1 MVSAP
6 RKPDIAT
13 DRFNLICFCL
23 PSRFRIVIILFVQV
37 VLFLCLFHLLSP
49 IRKSASH
56 ADDVDDALSKAQQN
70 RKVSGQGY
78 THYTHLLW
86 VRPCKNVL
94 PVLRRGFGISRT
106 ISSPLGHKCTVH
118 NFYYKQFYY
127 TFYIFAI
134 YNSQLQISNI
144 SPHSRNRLRFHVGAG
159 NCDALSAIVK
169 NDKCTDNRLRGR

>member
-13 DRFNLICFCL
+13 DRFNMICFCL

-56 ADDVDDALSKAQQN
+56 DDDVDDALSKAQQN

-78 THYTHLLW
+78 GIYTLIMGPA
-86 VRPCKNVL
+86 VKKCP
-94 PVLRRGFGISRT
+94 G
-106 ISSPLGHKCTVH
+106 SSAKGVWHFTDH
-118 NFYYKQFYY
+118 F
-127 TFYIFAI
+127 IAI
-134 YNSQLQISNI
+134 GPQMYC
-144 SPHSRNRLRFHVGAG
+144 A
-159 NCDALSAIVK
+159 
-169 NDKCTDNRLRGR
+169 